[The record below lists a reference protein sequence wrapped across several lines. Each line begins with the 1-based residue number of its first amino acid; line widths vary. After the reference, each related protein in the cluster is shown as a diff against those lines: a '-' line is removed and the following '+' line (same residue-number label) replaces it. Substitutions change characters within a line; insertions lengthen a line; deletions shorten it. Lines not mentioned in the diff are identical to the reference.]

1 MKTSDGA
8 GPDTSRIT
16 IRPARPGDHAALLGL
31 VRAYYRFDHI
41 RFNPRAIDQALER
54 LLRSRSL
61 GRVWIMCDGARAVG
75 YLVLTFN
82 FDLEFGGFEGLV
94 TDLFVSAR
102 YRGCG
107 LGRRAL
113 DIVDDYCRARRIGM
127 VELQVEQDNAAAID
141 FYRRIGF
148 RSLTRVVMTREV
160 RAASRQPSASP

>member
-1 MKTSDGA
+1 MKTINDA
-8 GPDTSRIT
+8 GPDASRIT
-16 IRPARPGDHAALLGL
+16 IRPARPGDHAAVMPL

-41 RFNPRAIDQALER
+41 RFNPRAIDHALDQ

-61 GRVWIMCDGARAVG
+61 GRVWIMCDGSRAVG

-82 FDLEFGGFEGLV
+82 FDLEFGGLEGIV

-102 YRGCG
+102 YRGYG

-127 VELQVEQDNAAAID
+127 VELQVEKDNAAALD

-148 RSLTRVVMTREV
+148 RPLTRIVMAREV